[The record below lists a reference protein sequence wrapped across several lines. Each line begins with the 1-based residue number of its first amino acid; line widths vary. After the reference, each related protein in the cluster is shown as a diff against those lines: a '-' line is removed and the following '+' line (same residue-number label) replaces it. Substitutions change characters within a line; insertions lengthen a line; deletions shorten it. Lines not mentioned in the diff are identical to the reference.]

1 VERAVGARLSGIVGG
16 PILEARAVAYA
27 YPGGVRALAS
37 VDLDLGAGEL
47 LVVIGPNGSGKST
60 LVKVLGGLLQ
70 PDSGAVRLDGR
81 PIGDLAPRARAA
93 RIAFVP
99 QFLPAL
105 PDVSVA
111 DFVASGR
118 YAHVERRGLRDA
130 ILGAGPGPR
139 DKPVVEAA
147 LGACDV
153 QDLRERGMTEV
164 SSGQRQRVMV
174 ARAIAQESAVLLV
187 DEPTNALD
195 PEHQIGVFELLAG
208 LRAQGRAALVVT
220 HDLNLAG
227 QYASRLVLLDEGRV
241 VASGAPADV
250 LTRAVLEPVYGENL
264 WYGSWPEASGRRGP
278 FVLPCRAP

>member
-1 VERAVGARLSGIVGG
+1 MTSPKPGSRAGTLLQARSIT
-16 PILEARAVAYA
+16 YA
-27 YPGGVRALAS
+27 YPGGVRALDG

-60 LVKVLGGLLQ
+60 LVKALAGLLQ
-70 PDSGAVRLDGR
+70 PDQGTVQLDGS
-81 PIGDLAPRARAA
+81 PIAALSPRSRAR

-105 PDVSVA
+105 PDVSVF

-118 YAHVERRGLRDA
+118 YAHVERHGLA
-130 ILGAGPGPR
+130 GALLGASAGTS
-139 DKPVVEAA
+139 DKPLVESA
-147 LGACDV
+147 LAACDV
-153 QDLRERGMTEV
+153 LDLRERGMSEI

-195 PEHQIGVFELLAG
+195 PEHQIGVFELLSS
-208 LRAQGRAALVVT
+208 LRTQSRAALVVT

-227 QYASRLVLLDEGRV
+227 QYATRLVLLDEGRV
-241 VASGAPADV
+241 VAQGAPDTV
-250 LTRAVLEPVYGENL
+250 LVREVLAPVYGENL
-264 WYGSWPEASGRRGP
+264 YFGTWPSASGRSGNY
-278 FVLPCRAP
+278 VIPCRTN